1 VHYHLVPFLSSSDI
15 INLNE
20 TLPINYR
27 IIQKFKKQWIHD
39 HHEKVL
45 IEKLTSLMSRADLNK
60 GQEKYYHILYKLV
73 KELKALSKDHKIIIA
88 TDNDREGE
96 GIGEGLIQV
105 LKLQDYDRIVFTEI
119 TNKAITTALKKPSK
133 ININLAHAQEA
144 RRILDRLMGYLIS
157 PVMWKYLEKDAKSAG
172 RVQSVVNRI
181 IIDKETEIKDAI
193 STPFIKVIGTFNG
206 LQSKLDETKHLDS
219 MDKTKEFLSLISKK
233 TEFKIANIE
242 NKKSI
247 RKASAPF
254 ITSTLQQDA
263 STKLRFNPKKTMEV
277 AQKLYEAGLITY
289 MRTDSPNISTE
300 ISEECKDHI
309 IKEYGEEYS
318 MPKNYSSSS
327 KTSQEAHEC
336 IRPTH
341 IDNDVSNLSND
352 QMKLYTLIWK
362 RTVASQMSNAKINC
376 NTISIDAINK
386 KSILVFDKQCYF
398 RAVNE
403 TIEFKGFLILYND
416 KETDSDTKEDKDDK
430 EPQDMK
436 IGDLLKM
443 DKIKATEEYTSLP
456 LHYNEAGLIKYLE
469 KNGIGRPS
477 TFASIITKV
486 IERNYIEIKDIVGT
500 AKDSKQLELSKS
512 FKLKEDTKQI
522 TIGSEK
528 QKLVPTSIGYQI
540 NDFLMKHFDSIINID
555 FTAQMENQL
564 DLIAEGKANYI
575 TVIRNFYDM
584 FNPTIEKLVK
594 EAKSIKSATG
604 SSTDILLGSLDNK
617 EYYKGSG
624 KFGPYVKTLV
634 GDKWKYASVKD
645 IEGDITLDTAVEL
658 FEYPKELGNIGNS
671 IVTLNKGQYGIYIK
685 HDNKNIAI
693 KNDVEEKDINLEFVK
708 KLIENNSNKSFT
720 VKNKTI
726 NIRSGEYGPYLQI
739 VSSNKKQ
746 NISIPKKYNIS
757 TITIHDILQIIADKN
772 SYVKK

>member
-1 VHYHLVPFLSSSDI
+1 MNKTVVIIESPGKIKKISSILGDDYIIKASFGHIRDLDKMNLSIDIGNNFQPFYVISPDKI
-15 INLNE
+15 
-20 TLPINYR
+20 
-27 IIQKFKKQWIHD
+27 
-39 HHEKVL
+39 
-45 IEKLTSLMSRADLNK
+45 
-60 GQEKYYHILYKLV
+60 KLV
-73 KELKALSKDHKIIIA
+73 KELKALSKEHKIIIA

-119 TNKAITTALKKPSK
+119 TNKAILSALKKPSK

-193 STPFIKVIGTFNG
+193 STPFIKVVGTFNG
-206 LQSKLDETKHLDS
+206 LQSKLDETKQLDS

-318 MPKNYSSSS
+318 MPKKYSSSS

-352 QMKLYTLIWK
+352 QIKLYTLIWK
-362 RTVASQMSNAKINC
+362 RTVASQMSNARINC

-416 KETDSDTKEDKDDK
+416 KETDSETKDDK

-486 IERNYIEIKDIVGT
+486 IERNYIEIKDIEGI

-604 SSTDILLGSLDNK
+604 SSTDILLGSIDNK

-645 IEGDITLDTAVEL
+645 IEGDITLDTAISL
-658 FEYPKELGNIGNS
+658 FEYPKELGKIDNS
-671 IVTLNKGQYGIYIK
+671 DVTLNKGQYGLYIK

>member
-1 VHYHLVPFLSSSDI
+1 MNKTVVIIESPGKIKKISSILGDDYIIKASFGHIRDLDKMNLSIDIGNNFQPFYVISPDKI
-15 INLNE
+15 
-20 TLPINYR
+20 
-27 IIQKFKKQWIHD
+27 
-39 HHEKVL
+39 
-45 IEKLTSLMSRADLNK
+45 
-60 GQEKYYHILYKLV
+60 KLV
-73 KELKALSKDHKIIIA
+73 KELKALSKEHKIIIA

-105 LKLQDYDRIVFTEI
+105 LKLQDYNRIVFTEI
-119 TNKAITTALKKPSK
+119 TNKAITSALKKPSK

-181 IIDKETEIKDAI
+181 IIDKETEIKEAI
-193 STPFIKVIGTFNG
+193 STPFIKVVGTFNG
-206 LQSKLDETKHLDS
+206 LQSKLDETKQLDS

-318 MPKNYSSSS
+318 MSKNYSSSS

-386 KSILVFDKQCYF
+386 KSILIFDKQCYF

-416 KETDSDTKEDKDDK
+416 KETDSATKDDK
-430 EPQDMK
+430 EETGDMK

-443 DKIKATEEYTSLP
+443 DKIKATEEYTCLP

-486 IERNYIEIKDIVGT
+486 IERNYIEIKDIEGT

-604 SSTDILLGSLDNK
+604 SSTDILLGSIDNK

-645 IEGDITLDTAVEL
+645 IEGDITLDTAISL
-658 FEYPKELGNIGNS
+658 FEYPKYIGKIGNS
-671 IVTLNKGQYGIYIK
+671 IVTLNKGQYGLYIK

-708 KLIENNSNKSFT
+708 KLIDDNSNKSFT